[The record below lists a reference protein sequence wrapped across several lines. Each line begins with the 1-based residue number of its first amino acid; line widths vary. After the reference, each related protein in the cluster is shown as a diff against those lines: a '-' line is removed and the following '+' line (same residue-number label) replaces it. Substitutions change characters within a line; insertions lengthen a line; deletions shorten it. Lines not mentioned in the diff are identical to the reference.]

1 VDTIDAVTKIAL
13 AITTIA
19 LVAVIVVNG
28 NQAATVIK
36 AGTGG
41 FASSL
46 TAAEKG

>member
-1 VDTIDAVTKIAL
+1 MDNITKVFL
-13 AITTIA
+13 AITTVA

-28 NQAATVIK
+28 NQAATVVK